1 MTNEQQKPVTPTSN
15 PAAAPQQKP
24 PQNPPQK
31 PQQQN
36 QGDSTPGNSGTQ
48 PQQK

>member
-1 MTNEQQKPVTPTSN
+1 MTNEQQKPVAPTSN

-24 PQNPPQK
+24 QHNP
-31 PQQQN
+31 QQN
-36 QGDSTPGNSGTQ
+36 QGDSKPGIDKSGTQ